1 MIYPALLALAL
12 ALLTGCAHK
21 QPEPVRYTQ
30 IPEQK
35 KLERCEMQSVNNTSA
50 DPRDV
55 ITSQRLDIKC
65 LQTSVKKYEENVDA
79 LNALRNK
86 Q

>member
-1 MIYPALLALAL
+1 MIYPGCLLALVL
-12 ALLTGCAHK
+12 ALSGCATTD
-21 QPEPVRYTQ
+21 PDPVRYTQ
-30 IPEQK
+30 IPEQH
-35 KLERCEMQSVNNTSA
+35 KLARCDMQSVNNTST

-86 Q
+86 K